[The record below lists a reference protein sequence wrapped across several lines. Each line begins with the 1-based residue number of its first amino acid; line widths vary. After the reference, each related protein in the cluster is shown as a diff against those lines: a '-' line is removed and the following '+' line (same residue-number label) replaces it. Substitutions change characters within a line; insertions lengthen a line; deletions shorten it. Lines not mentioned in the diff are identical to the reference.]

1 VIRAARELLDDTVP
15 LHIEAARDCF
25 GYYLAVNESTPKNN
39 RDLDTALESKEPINR
54 ATVVAWIDDASDLQ
68 TLAKLYRLTGEG
80 YYRIQPELGKE
91 AGCALIVRYL
101 LGCIAEN
108 VVIEENIEDDT
119 EILERYEAAMML
131 HGWFRQIVGMND
143 SVQVLNAAAK
153 SVTDMYLR
161 SSQDVR
167 VAIETGFLE
176 HVLETAALRPYFEYW
191 SRDERL
197 KPAWDRAIKWADAHP
212 DYMAKLFSGSRNP
225 GKD

>member
-1 VIRAARELLDDTVP
+1 M
-15 LHIEAARDCF
+15 HIAAARDCF

-39 RDLDTALESKEPINR
+39 RDLDAALESKEPINR

-91 AGCALIVRYL
+91 ACCFLIVRYL
-101 LGCIAEN
+101 LTCIAEN
-108 VVIEENIEDDT
+108 VVIDENVEDNAK
-119 EILERYEAAMML
+119 ILERYEAAMML
-131 HGWFRQIVGMND
+131 HGWFRQIVGMKD

-161 SSQDVR
+161 SREDVR

-176 HVLETAALRPYFEYW
+176 HALETAALRRYF
-191 SRDERL
+191 
-197 KPAWDRAIKWADAHP
+197 
-212 DYMAKLFSGSRNP
+212 DY
-225 GKD
+225 